1 MSRRS
6 SFVIAFLLVAVLVT
20 VPAWGCGGTKAGFI
34 DRETHAKIQN
44 GMTMDE
50 VDAIAGQPER
60 SHSVGAAA
68 NPQVFW
74 YYGKTDGEG
83 FVRVVFEG
91 GKVTTVSPYDESITP
106 ES

>member
-1 MSRRS
+1 MSRK
-6 SFVIAFLLVAVLVT
+6 LLVIILAISMATLAIVT
-20 VPAWGCGGTKAGFI
+20 VGCGGDKAGSI
-34 DRETHAKIQN
+34 SRATHDEIQN

-60 SHSVGAAA
+60 SHSIGAAG

-74 YYGKTDGEG
+74 YFGKTDGEG
-83 FVRVVFEG
+83 FVRVVFEE
-91 GKVTTVSPYDESITP
+91 GKVTTISPYDESFVP